1 MYKNTNDSSAKL
13 GKATLP
19 GLLAS
24 LLFLAFA
31 AGPALA
37 DSPEHEFEEAEKYMD
52 KGYAAL
58 GKVADATSDKSAYR
72 HLNKA
77 LKEFSD
83 AEVHLAKADLP
94 ASDKPAIDAMKKGLT
109 ALQKC
114 VKALEKND
122 MSKAEQECDAT
133 EDYFAEASALLD

>member
-1 MYKNTNDSSAKL
+1 MHMNIIDSSRKL
-13 GKATLP
+13 GRVTLP
-19 GLLAS
+19 GLLATF
-24 LLFLAFA
+24 LVLAFA
-31 AGPALA
+31 AAPTLA
-37 DSPEHEFEEAEKYMD
+37 VNPEHEYEEAENHMNKA
-52 KGYAAL
+52 YAEL
-58 GKVADATSDKSAYR
+58 GKVADATTDKSAYK

-94 ASDKPAIDAMKKGLT
+94 ASDKPAIDAMKKGLD

-122 MSKAEQECDAT
+122 MAKAQQQCDMVKG
-133 EDYFAEASALLD
+133 YFALASELLD